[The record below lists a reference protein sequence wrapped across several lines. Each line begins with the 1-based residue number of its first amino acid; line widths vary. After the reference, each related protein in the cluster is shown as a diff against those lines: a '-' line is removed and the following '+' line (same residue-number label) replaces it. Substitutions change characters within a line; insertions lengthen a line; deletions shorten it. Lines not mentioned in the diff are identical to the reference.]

1 MYIYFCIVMLNII
14 RALVV
19 TLSEYHAAFWFSYR
33 KQFKYYYNGEDRFE
47 LSLDIIT
54 PSDSTSYVVHV
65 K

>member
-1 MYIYFCIVMLNII
+1 MLNII
-14 RALVV
+14 MALVVTLV

-33 KQFKYYYNGEDRFE
+33 NQFNYYNGEDRFE
-47 LSLDIIT
+47 FSLDIIT